1 MASGL
6 YGITFLNSLNNTLA
20 LDLDNDT
27 LKIML
32 VTSAYTPDFGV
43 DDFKADVNGEVVGT
57 GYTAGGETLEVVG
70 TGYTAGGETL
80 TSVTLTQSAGTITF
94 DAADVTWTS
103 STITARGA
111 VIYDNSL
118 VSDPLI
124 CYIDFG
130 SDQSSSSGDFLISF
144 NAAGVFTLDL
154 TP

>member
-6 YGITFLNSLNNTLA
+6 YGITFLNMLNNTHA
-20 LDLDNDT
+20 VDLDSDT

-32 VTSAYTPDFGV
+32 VTSAYTPDFGTH
-43 DDFKADVNGEVVGT
+43 DFKADVTN
-57 GYTAGGETLEVVG
+57 EVVG

-80 TSVTLTQSAGTITF
+80 TSLSLTQSAGVITF
-94 DAADVTWTS
+94 DAADVTWSS

-111 VIYDNSL
+111 VIYDDTIA
-118 VSDPLI
+118 SDPLI

-130 SDQSSSSGDFLISF
+130 SDQSSSSGDFVLSF
-144 NAAGVFTLDL
+144 NASGIFTIDL